1 MYKQRTIEKHIAD
14 LSKQFKVLLVT
25 GARQVGKSTLLK
37 HCDTDRLYVTL
48 DDLRVREMA
57 VNEPELFLQRYKA
70 PLIIDEIQY
79 APQLLSYIKM
89 AVDNSEKKGQYWLT
103 GSQQFHLMKNVTES
117 LAGRVAIIDLE
128 GFSLKEIDETEQ
140 IPFLPSED
148 FISTMRKSSKIH
160 DLTDIYNI
168 IWKGAYP
175 EINVNPDTDWE
186 TFYKSYLRTYLERD
200 IRDLNAVK
208 NEMDFIKFL
217 RVLAARTGQVLN
229 YTDIANE
236 IGSSV
241 PTIKSWISILVSS
254 NIVYLLQPY
263 YSNLNKRIVKTP
275 KIYFSDTGLC
285 SYLTGWDNPKV
296 LESGAMNGAIFET
309 FVVSEIIKSY
319 IHNSKNPN
327 IFYYRDKD
335 KKEIDI
341 IIEKNGKLYPIE
353 IKKSANPTKN
363 MVKNFSV
370 IPDDKLGSGAVVCLV
385 KEDFPITENVNAIPV
400 SYI

>member
-1 MYKQRTIEKHIAD
+1 MYKQRTIEKHIID

-89 AVDNSEKKGQYWLT
+89 EVDNSDKKGQYWLT
-103 GSQQFHLMKNVTES
+103 GSQQFHLMQNVTES

-140 IPFLPSED
+140 IPFLPTED
-148 FISTMRKSSKIH
+148 FISTMRKTSKTH
-160 DLTDIYNI
+160 DLTNIYNI

-175 EINVNPDTDWE
+175 EINVNLDTDWE

-217 RVLAARTGQVLN
+217 KVLASRTGQMLN
-229 YTDIANE
+229 YADIANE
-236 IGSSV
+236 IGSSI

-263 YSNLNKRIVKTP
+263 YSNLNKRIVKSP

-296 LESGAMNGAIFET
+296 LEAGAMNGAIFET

-335 KKEIDI
+335 KKEIDV

-370 IPDDKLGSGAVVCLV
+370 IPEDKLGSGAVICLA
-385 KEDFPITENVNAIPV
+385 KEDFPITDNISAIPI